1 MILWGDRSL
10 HRGKGEARGMKGTE
24 EQHSASVHPLLPLSW
39 RESGLTLPCL
49 CQGTQWLAAGKS
61 FPPERE
67 PGVWHM
73 SAAVQAVR
81 HPGPVRP
88 RPGGEA
94 RRDPLGARRGV
105 ASHTDTRTHHPRCAA
120 KRPPA
125 RPTARP
131 HSRRRRARHGDD
143 TAPPRPRPSL
153 PVRRRDAAAFRA
165 CRCRDG
171 VGREGSCVR
180 RGWGCLAPDTV
191 VSAPARPSRTTSR
204 VASVKMLEK
213 GQNATKRETCENKGV
228 SETVPEVRRREKVL
242 SRGCLAEGSCGADQ
256 GLCKWREGPC
266 KVIRE
271 MVGMTVRHPMLPLW
285 EPALV
290 QTIYL
295 VVWSSSEA
303 ESVGRCE
310 QRSPLGCC
318 SVLFSMP
325 GVPLGCVLLQY
336 LT

>member
-10 HRGKGEARGMKGTE
+10 HRGKGEAGGMKGTE

-125 RPTARP
+125 RPTTRP
-131 HSRRRRARHGDD
+131 HSRRRRACHGDD

-165 CRCRDG
+165 CRCRD
-171 VGREGSCVR
+171 
-180 RGWGCLAPDTV
+180 RGWPRGLLCEERLGLPRAGHGRF
-191 VSAPARPSRTTSR
+191 RPSEAQQNHQSGRIGENAWKRAERHKTRDVWEQRCERNSPRGEEEGRGVEQRLSGRRQLWSR
-204 VASVKMLEK
+204 PGPVQVE
-213 GQNATKRETCENKGV
+213 
-228 SETVPEVRRREKVL
+228 
-242 SRGCLAEGSCGADQ
+242 RG
-256 GLCKWREGPC
+256 
-266 KVIRE
+266 
-271 MVGMTVRHPMLPLW
+271 
-285 EPALV
+285 
-290 QTIYL
+290 
-295 VVWSSSEA
+295 SSERWLA
-303 ESVGRCE
+303 WLLDTLCSPCES
-310 QRSPLGCC
+310 QPWYKP
-318 SVLFSMP
+318 F
-325 GVPLGCVLLQY
+325 
-336 LT
+336 TW